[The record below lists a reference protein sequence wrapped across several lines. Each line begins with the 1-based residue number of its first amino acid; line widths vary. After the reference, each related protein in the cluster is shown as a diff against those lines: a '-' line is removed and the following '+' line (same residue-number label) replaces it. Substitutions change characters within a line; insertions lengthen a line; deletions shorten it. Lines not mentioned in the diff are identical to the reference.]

1 MPEPGV
7 GRCKSCSQPVLW
19 CLTKNEKP
27 MPVNPTPILNG
38 NLELDG
44 DHALYVKPDPSV
56 TRFVS
61 HYSDCPQ
68 GDQHRKEKAAATKAV
83 EEARKQAKDG
93 GPA

>member
-38 NLELDG
+38 NLDLVG
-44 DHALYVKPDPSV
+44 DHALYVKPDPAV
-56 TRFVS
+56 ARYVS
-61 HYSDCPQ
+61 HWATCPNA
-68 GDQHRKEKAAATKAV
+68 DQHRREKAA
-83 EEARKQAKDG
+83 EKQKAKDEAG